1 MYRTAYNQLLDWKNN
16 PRKKPLII
24 GGARQVGK
32 TWLMTEFAKQEYDEF
47 IYVNFEDKKELKKL
61 FEQDFDI
68 QRILLALHI
77 ETGIKAEPHKTL
89 LIFDEIQEAKRGITS
104 LKYFYE
110 NAPEYDLMVAGSYL
124 GISMIQNDSFPV
136 GKVNFL
142 DLEPMS
148 FMEFLVAIGQKPLAD
163 LAYKTD
169 FALMTTF
176 KSRYIQLLKQYY
188 FVGGMPEVV
197 KSFAN
202 NSDFE
207 EVRLLQKNIL
217 VAYENDFAKHAPER
231 IVPRIRMVWN
241 SIPAQLAKENK
252 KFIFSAI
259 RKGARAKDFEMAI
272 EWLVGSGLIS
282 KIFRVSKPGMPLK
295 SYLDAKVF
303 KVFLL
308 DIGLLGALSGL
319 DANSIINGNK
329 IFTQFKGALTE
340 QFVFQQIKSLE
351 LYYWSAENS
360 QGEVDFL
367 IQHQGNSIPIEVK
380 AEENLKAKSL
390 KSLVEKY
397 QLDKSIR
404 ISMSDFREQ
413 SKLINYPL
421 YALNSKFIEKIY
433 P

>member
-1 MYRTAYNQLLDWKNN
+1 MYRAAYNQLLDWKNN

-47 IYVNFEDKKELKKL
+47 IYINFEDKKELKNL

-77 ETGIKAEPHKTL
+77 ETGIKAKPQKTL
-89 LIFDEIQEAKRGITS
+89 LVFDEIQEAKRGITS

-124 GISMIQNDSFPV
+124 GISMLQNDSFPV

-148 FMEFLVAIGQKPLAD
+148 FMEFLAAMGQKSLVD
-163 LAYKTD
+163 LVYKTD
-169 FALMTTF
+169 FTLITTF
-176 KSRYIQLLKQYY
+176 KSKYIELLKQYY

-202 NSDFE
+202 NHDFE
-207 EVRLLQKNIL
+207 EVRVLQNNIL
-217 VAYENDFAKHAPER
+217 VAYENDFAKHAPDR
-231 IVPRIRMVWN
+231 IVPRIRIVWN

-259 RKGARAKDFEMAI
+259 RKGARSKDYEMAI

-282 KIFRVSKPGMPLK
+282 KIFRVRKPGIPLK
-295 SYLDAKVF
+295 SYMDAKAF

-308 DIGLLGALSGL
+308 DVGLMGALSGL
-319 DANSIINGNK
+319 DVSSIINGNR

-340 QFVFQQIKSLE
+340 QFVFQQIKSIE

-367 IQHQGNSIPIEVK
+367 IQHQGNIIPIEVK

-397 QLDKSIR
+397 KLDSSIR
-404 ISMSDFREQ
+404 ISMSDFRKQ
-413 SKLINYPL
+413 AILINYPL
-421 YALNSKFIEKIY
+421 YALNAKFIERVY
-433 P
+433 R